1 MGIFERTPYT
11 NFHDIN
17 LDWVLE
23 KVKHIASKF
32 DKLRSDVDG
41 YTASIAQNKRD
52 IEALGQTDSRLEYNI
67 SSLNTRAGRIEQ
79 TQATDRDTINAR
91 ITAGLTAQETVN
103 SEVNRRLDAQD
114 VINDDLREAIEQAG
128 GGGGGYCYIAT
139 DVVSENGVG
148 VVSAAMPISSELY
161 VERLLAGI
169 PQSILIESDPGLYGL
184 FNLLGFAREEG
195 APAVVILGDSA
206 DPSGSTFIFI
216 ENAIIREG

>member
-52 IEALGQTDSRLEYNI
+52 IEALVQTDSRLEYNI

-103 SEVNRRLDAQD
+103 NEVKRRLAAQD
-114 VINDDLREAIEQAG
+114 VINADLREDIEQAG
-128 GGGGGYCYIAT
+128 GGGGGRGYCYIAT
-139 DVVSENGVG
+139 DVVADNLGL
-148 VVSAAMPISSELY
+148 VSATMPITSDLY
-161 VERLLAGI
+161 LERLLAGI
-169 PQSILIESDPGLYGL
+169 PQTILASPEPGVDSIINPLALVRVEGEPTVIYLIDP
-184 FNLLGFAREEG
+184 LGNTG
-195 APAVVILGDSA
+195 
-206 DPSGSTFIFI
+206 FIFM
-216 ENAIIREG
+216 ENAIVREE